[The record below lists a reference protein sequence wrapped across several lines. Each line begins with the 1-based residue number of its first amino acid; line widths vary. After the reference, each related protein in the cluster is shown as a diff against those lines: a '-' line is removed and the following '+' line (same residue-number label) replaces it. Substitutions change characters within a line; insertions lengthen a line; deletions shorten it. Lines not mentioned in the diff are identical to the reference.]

1 MTNCRRSE
9 QWALSELRG
18 LNVAFPQFLLPYQMA
33 RRLAIFCSCLL
44 LFFHSVSLG
53 ANLGN
58 VMPLGDSI
66 TLGVGDPTGGGY
78 RDPLYTQLTN
88 AGHTFQ
94 FVGTLSSS
102 PTELLTS
109 TGQQNHEG
117 HSGYVIEAGT
127 SGREGIRDN
136 ITTYLGATDPDLILL
151 MIGTNDVSIGYQLDT
166 ATERLGDL
174 LTDIATLEPDAHTI
188 VANLVP
194 FRTSRGRADPT
205 DAYNA
210 AVPGVV
216 AAHQGMG
223 HNVSF
228 LDMHSFLGN
237 DDLVDVLHPNAT
249 GYDKM
254 ATAWSSGIDAILVP
268 EPSAAALSALGW
280 LGLIRW
286 RRRKRS
292 CRHLRSTE

>member
-1 MTNCRRSE
+1 MKS
-9 QWALSELRG
+9 
-18 LNVAFPQFLLPYQMA
+18 PQVRLPYRMD
-33 RRLAIFCSCLL
+33 RRIAILCSCLL
-44 LFFHSVSLG
+44 LSLHSEAPG
-53 ANLGN
+53 AKLGN
-58 VMPLGDSI
+58 IMPLGDSI
-66 TLGVGDPTGGGY
+66 TLGHGDQTGGGY

-94 FVGTLSSS
+94 FVGTLSALPS
-102 PTELLTS
+102 ELLTS
-109 TGQQNHEG
+109 AGQQNHEG
-117 HSGYVIEAGT
+117 HGGYVIEAGT

-151 MIGTNDVSIGYQLDT
+151 MIGTNDVHISYELDT
-166 ATERLGDL
+166 AMERLGDL
-174 LTDIATLEPDAHTI
+174 LTDIATLEPNAHTI

-194 FRTSRGRADPT
+194 FRTSRGRVDPT
-205 DAYNA
+205 VAYNA
-210 AVPGVV
+210 AVPGLV

-237 DDLVDVLHPNAT
+237 DDLIDALHPNAT

-268 EPSAAALSALGW
+268 EPSAVALSALGL
-280 LGLIRW
+280 LGLIFWGRSN
-286 RRRKRS
+286 RS
-292 CRHLRSTE
+292 CRQRHRWT